1 MEQAIAPAREP
12 PMRVL
17 IYLARPELRLA
28 EPIVTSDGMP
38 LLGRGT
44 QLTRRHIQRLYQAG
58 IRIIEV
64 DHDPDLNPWE
74 TIPDVQAYLGAL
86 DARFAPVAKSRHMM
100 RLKELVCDV
109 YLDHL
114 KKLEAR

>member
-1 MEQAIAPAREP
+1 MGGFAREQT
-12 PMRVL
+12 MRVL
-17 IYLARPELRLA
+17 IYLARPALRLA

-44 QLTRRHIQRLYQAG
+44 RLTRRHLRRLYQTG
-58 IRIIEV
+58 VRIVEV

-74 TIPDVQAYLGAL
+74 TIPSAAEYLEAL
-86 DARFAPVAKSRHMM
+86 DARFAPVAKNRHMM
-100 RLKELVCDV
+100 RLKETVCRV